1 MLEKIVGLVSSK
13 NDNEKEGVLKKSV
26 KTLSP
31 PISSLSPKVFIPH
44 PEVFFPIFCREFF
57 WRANNKFST
66 QTLTHQASEL
76 SESTNALRAYFMLV
90 VTQPTANF
98 KAKP

>member
-44 PEVFFPIFCREFF
+44 PEVFFPIFCHYHLSGIKMPPIHDRIFIYFSSLEHRE
-57 WRANNKFST
+57 
-66 QTLTHQASEL
+66 
-76 SESTNALRAYFMLV
+76 
-90 VTQPTANF
+90 
-98 KAKP
+98 